1 MDIPEEYNLAGKPWE
16 KCEDQQLIK
25 EYTIDTLNLMD
36 ISRIHKR
43 MPGGIVSRL
52 IFHKLIVLRSQ
63 ARGYTEYQQSDL
75 YKEICK
81 HKEDSRLKR
90 NTKYINPDNTGVSL
104 TDRQTTRLQIKQI
117 PSDIIQ
123 LKDDIKEIKKN
134 VSKILEIMN
143 ALYEFESTQTGST

>member
-1 MDIPEEYNLAGKPWE
+1 MEIPEEYNLAGQPWE
-16 KCEDQQLIK
+16 KKEDEQLIK
-25 EYTIDTLNLMD
+25 EYTIDRLNLMD
-36 ISRIHKR
+36 ISKIHKR

-52 IFHKLIVLRSQ
+52 IFHKLIVIRSQ
-63 ARGYTEYQQSDL
+63 ARGYIEYQQSDL

-81 HKEDSRLKR
+81 HKVENRLKR
-90 NTKYINPDNTGVSL
+90 NTKYNNPDNTAVDL

-123 LKDDIKEIKKN
+123 IKEDIKEIKKN

-143 ALYEFESTQTGST
+143 VLYEFEVTQA